1 MVWTIKWALFGHQ
14 VGAYPLTP
22 EESLYYLEIFSG
34 SVKIGVLSEVQ
45 MSKQKI
51 LIIEDDKHIAKL
63 VKYNADRAGY
73 DCTVVQDGEEALDV
87 LAKQSADLILL
98 DIMLPKMDGFE
109 VCRLIK
115 QDTKLKSIPIIML
128 TARGEEVDRIVGL
141 ELGADDY
148 MVKPFS
154 PRELML
160 RIKAIL
166 KRGKQEELPK
176 DIIKR
181 GTLIIDVPK
190 HRVTV
195 NNKEVELTPIEFKLL
210 VTLIERKGRLQSRDR
225 LLTDV
230 WGIDAEIYT
239 RTVDTHIKRLREKL
253 GKAGDSIET
262 VRGLGYRFKEE
273 DED

>member
-1 MVWTIKWALFGHQ
+1 
-14 VGAYPLTP
+14 
-22 EESLYYLEIFSG
+22 
-34 SVKIGVLSEVQ
+34 
-45 MSKQKI
+45 MSKENI
-51 LIIEDDKHIAKL
+51 LIIEDDKHISKL
-63 VKYNADRAGY
+63 VKYNLEKTGY
-73 DCTVVQDGEEALDV
+73 DCTIVEDGEKALDV
-87 LAKQSADLILL
+87 LSKQGIDLILL
-98 DIMLPKMDGFE
+98 DIMLPEMDGFE

-115 QDTKLKSIPIIML
+115 QDTKLKNIPIIML
-128 TARGEEVDRIVGL
+128 TAKGEEVDRIVGL

-148 MVKPFS
+148 VVKPFS

-166 KRGKQEELPK
+166 KRGKEEELPK

-181 GTLIIDVPK
+181 GTLVIDVLK
-190 HRVTV
+190 HRVMV
-195 NNKEVELTPIEFKLL
+195 NNKEIELTPIEFKLL
-210 VTLIERKGRLQSRDR
+210 VTLIERKGRVQSRNR

-239 RTVDTHIKRLREKL
+239 RTVDTHVKRLREKL
-253 GKAGDSIET
+253 GKVGDLLET